1 MSAAA
6 VQSAEGV
13 CCMSFEYPYDNSDLS
28 PEVIAFLRML
38 RMNSLREV
46 PDKDLLNL
54 AKSMPTDEF
63 RAFIHTLAVHN
74 VCYAYLGDLEIDDAD
89 IETIIA
95 AAKKGS
101 RKFDFGHG
109 DFSRMYTA
117 SVQKGGIYIDRWGDE
132 EYPDQV
138 DTFAGLSG
146 LLMELTCELEDQYL
160 PDDYVA
166 ALHAEL
172 EKHRIEQIFQDIHTH
187 EKIARDEENS
197 GRTGFLPLGEE
208 VTAPSL
214 LIAEEGG
221 PGAVC
226 MVGKNADVL
235 FLPKEGYEEVRIF
248 KSDGTEIEVPLPS
261 RINYRN
267 MADISPGGDKLAV
280 VSNVRARVI
289 SLDSGESTLAME
301 GPWMTGVVCLEG
313 EFMIILTEG
322 GTKKLYLSDSDAAEL
337 ASVKN
342 FSPAN
347 DYVSIG
353 CSPMLHILDMKGPTK
368 FLYSI
373 ECTAQSMETVMNG
386 KVVVLR
392 RSPWGEGIWGTV
404 VLGTEGGKLAV
415 LAKYPR
421 DIGKVFQKNG
431 VILSERGFQL
441 IGLSKALDNMTLS
454 SIGKIDD
461 SIEIKG
467 PPPPPA
473 EELLSRNSLV
483 QLKLVDMM
491 PPAVELPATGR
502 SDLGLKGKDW
512 LPESSKNDFFLILRY
527 NGGAYDLS
535 LSRIQNNAL
544 VEIPLSMDIRTDRLS
559 YEYSTDAELLLMSMI
574 GGNYIVRTATG
585 ETERVSD
592 QYRGVESAEIIDENT
607 FMVLSRLNQ
616 ENSQLDIFHREGEG
630 EEWKV
635 VSSLPAHAFTL
646 MRYLHDDNLVLL
658 SFKIM
663 PKENSVVVF
672 FCLNEDLQPIP
683 LDTVDLTMQAL
694 WFDSSGSYIQTRTG
708 LVYGIDILKKPESP
722 PAPALEYSL
731 PTGGKSA
738 LVFIGKTMDIG
749 ISYGYIDKSGNVVIA
764 PRFAN
769 AQGFRDVNAGVGLL
783 PHRFCGL
790 VNRSGSFVLPAHA
803 SWIGSPSEGFRRIA
817 FAGYVSS
824 EEPQDALFGII
835 GSEGR
840 WLVPPKYSMVFD
852 VREGRAVVQFM
863 EGDENWVGV
872 DGNRLSGD
880 SYQICGDFSEGM
892 ASAMKN
898 DLNGYI
904 DSDGKVIIDFKF
916 RTALP
921 FYSGAAGVKREDD
934 LWRCIDTSGKEL
946 SRKVYDEFF
955 SHVEGF
961 AVVRTGDRWGYLDAQ
976 GFEPFGMG
984 FDRTYSFTTGLAAVI
999 SDDSWGFLTAEGKL
1013 VSEKGWDGT
1022 FLPAEGMGAY
1032 KKNELFGYVNR
1043 EGEIVT
1049 EPRFPST
1056 YAYSEG
1062 LSAVLLDGKWGYI
1075 DRNGQLVIEPR
1086 FAEVRDFREGL
1097 APVRETGE
1105 GPWGFIDREGNIVI
1119 EPRFREAY
1127 IFSSGLAVVGI

>member
-28 PEVIAFLRML
+28 LEVIAFLGML
-38 RMNSLREV
+38 RRNSFREV
-46 PDKDLLNL
+46 PDKDLLDF

-95 AAKKGS
+95 AAKNS
-101 RKFDFGHG
+101 SSKFDFGHG

-117 SVQKGGIYIDRWGDE
+117 SVQKGGVYVDRWGDE

-146 LLMELTCELEDQYL
+146 LLMELTRELEDQYL
-160 PDDYVA
+160 PDDYA
-166 ALHAEL
+166 AAMHVEL
-172 EKHRIEQIFQDIHTH
+172 EKDRIRQLFQDIHTH
-187 EKIARDEENS
+187 ENIARDEENS

-208 VTAPSL
+208 ITVPSL
-214 LIAEEGG
+214 LTAEERGS
-221 PGAVC
+221 GAVC

-248 KSDGTEIEVPLPS
+248 RSDGTEMEVPLPS
-261 RINYRN
+261 RINYRY

-289 SLDSGESTLAME
+289 SLDSGEITLAME
-301 GPWMTGVVCLEG
+301 GPWMTGVTCLAG

-322 GTKKLYLSDSDAAEL
+322 GTKKLYLSDPDVREL

-342 FSPAN
+342 LTPVN
-347 DYVSIG
+347 DNISIG
-353 CSPMLHILDMKGPTK
+353 CSPMLHILDMKGSTR
-368 FLYSI
+368 FLYSM
-373 ECTAQSMETVMNG
+373 ECTAESIETVMNG

-404 VLGTEGGKLAV
+404 VLGALDGKLAV

-431 VILSERGFQL
+431 IILSERGFQL
-441 IGLSKALDNMTLS
+441 IGLAKALESMTVS
-454 SIGKIDD
+454 RMEKIED
-461 SIEIKG
+461 SMEIAG

-473 EELLSRNSLV
+473 EELLSRNSLIH
-483 QLKLVDMM
+483 LKLADMK

-502 SDLGLKGKDW
+502 SDLGLSGNDW
-512 LPESSKNDFFLILRY
+512 LPENSKNDFFLILRY

-535 LSRIQNNAL
+535 LSRIRNNAL
-544 VEIPLSMDIRTDRLS
+544 VEIPLSMDIRTDRLN
-559 YEYSTDAELLLMSMI
+559 YEYSPDGELLLMSMI
-574 GGNYIVRTATG
+574 GGNYIAGTATG

-592 QYRGVESAEIIDENT
+592 QYRSVESAEIIDENT
-607 FMVLSRLNQ
+607 FMVLSRLDQ
-616 ENSQLDIFHREGEG
+616 ENSQLDIFHKESEGER
-630 EEWKV
+630 WKV
-635 VSSLPAHAFTL
+635 VSSLPTHAFTL
-646 MRYLHDDNLVLL
+646 MHYLHEGNFVLL

-663 PKENSVVVF
+663 PRENSVVVF
-672 FCLNEDLQPIP
+672 LYLNEDLQLIP

-731 PTGGKSA
+731 PSGGKPAQVS
-738 LVFIGKTMDIG
+738 VGRSKGIG
-749 ISYGYIDKSGNVVIA
+749 ISYGYIDKTGNMVIA
-764 PRFAN
+764 PRFTY
-769 AQGFRDVNAGVGLL
+769 AQGFTDGLAGVGLL

-790 VNRSGSFVLPAHA
+790 VNRSGSFILPAHA
-803 SWIGSPSEGFRRIA
+803 SWIGSSSEGYRRIA
-817 FAGYVSS
+817 FASYVSS

-835 GSEGR
+835 GSDGH
-840 WLVPPKYSMVFD
+840 WLVPPRYSMLFD
-852 VREGRAVVQFM
+852 VREDRAVVQFM
-863 EGDENWVGV
+863 TGDENWVGV
-872 DGNRLSGD
+872 EGNRLSGD
-880 SYQICGDFSEGM
+880 SYQICGNFSFGL
-892 ASAMKN
+892 ASAMKD
-898 DLNGYI
+898 DLNGYV
-904 DSDGKVIIDFKF
+904 DLYGKVVIDFKF
-916 RTALP
+916 RSALP
-921 FYSGAAGVKREDD
+921 FYDGAAGVKREDD

-946 SRKVYDEFF
+946 GGKVYDEFF

-961 AVVRTGDRWGYLDAQ
+961 AVVRSGDRWGYLDAQ
-976 GFEPFGMG
+976 GKEPFGMG

-999 SDDSWGFLTAEGKL
+999 SDDRWGYLTAEGKL

-1056 YAYSEG
+1056 YAFSEG
-1062 LSAVLLDGKWGYI
+1062 LSAVLVDGKWGFI
-1075 DRNGQLVIEPR
+1075 DRNGKLVIEPR
-1086 FAEVRDFREGL
+1086 FAEVRDFKEGL

-1127 IFSSGLAVVGI
+1127 VFSSGLAVVGI